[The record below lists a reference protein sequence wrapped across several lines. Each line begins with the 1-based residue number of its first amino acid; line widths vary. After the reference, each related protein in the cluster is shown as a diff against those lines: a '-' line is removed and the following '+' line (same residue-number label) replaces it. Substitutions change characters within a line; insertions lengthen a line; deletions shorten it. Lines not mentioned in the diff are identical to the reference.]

1 MTMAKKDKNKD
12 KNSLLLSDLA
22 TVSCVFGPLLFIII
36 GGYIWKNGV
45 FDGTIMEQ
53 LFPAI
58 FIGFLVALGTTIIL
72 SNIFKNTTIIW
83 KIGAIVSFIITII
96 IYMF

>member
-1 MTMAKKDKNKD
+1 MAKKEKNKI
-12 KNSLLLSDLA
+12 KNDLLLSDLGA
-22 TVSCVFGPLLFIII
+22 LFYVFGPLLFIIV

-45 FDGTIMEQ
+45 FDSTIMEQ

-58 FIGFLVALGTTIIL
+58 FIGFLVAYGTTIIL
-72 SNIFKNTTIIW
+72 SNIFKNSTIIW
-83 KIGAIVSFIITII
+83 KIGAIISFIVTII